1 MSYDMQRL
9 LVVTILC
16 GASAGACASDAQSFE
31 VESVQQEIIGGV
43 ETSEFPDV
51 ALLRGLTGGESGCS
65 ATRIARSFLL
75 TAGHCFSEGQT
86 DASNVFAV
94 FSPST
99 DTQSAEAWIGRV
111 AVLSED
117 AGANDLAVLE
127 ILNPDDVDRVAGQSA
142 LLKKGPLYA
151 REEVTVVGWGCTSS
165 EWDEESGDWL
175 DGPGRGTKRL
185 RETTLESGGNTAVT
199 RKVGCRGDS
208 GGPLFIGHGEALGGV
223 TSFAHRDED
232 GNETTHF
239 ADVVNNRGW
248 IHEQVRNMGGPDD
261 IVELAVNATIH
272 ESEHERTV
280 IIRQ

>member
-1 MSYDMQRL
+1 MQKL
-9 LVVTILC
+9 LVLAILT
-16 GASAGACASDAQSFE
+16 GASTGACASDAQSLE
-31 VESVQQEIIGGV
+31 VESVQREIIGGV
-43 ETSEFPDV
+43 ETREFPDV
-51 ALLRGLTGGESGCS
+51 AVLRGLSAVETGCS

-94 FSPST
+94 FSPMT
-99 DTQSAEAWIGRV
+99 DTQAAEAWVGRV
-111 AVLSED
+111 SVLSAD
-117 AGANDLAVLE
+117 KGANDLAVLE
-127 ILNPDDVDRVAGQSA
+127 ILNPDDVDRVAGKSA

-151 REEVTVVGWGCTSS
+151 REEVTVVGWGCASH
-165 EWDEESGDWL
+165 EWDEESQDWL

-185 RETTLESGGNTAVT
+185 RETTLKYNGNTAVT
-199 RKVGCRGDS
+199 GSIGCRGDS
-208 GGPLFIGHGEALGGV
+208 GGPLFIGYGEAIGGV
-223 TSFAHRDED
+223 TSFVRRDDD
-232 GNETTHF
+232 GNETTNY

-261 IVELAVNATIH
+261 IVDLAVNATIH